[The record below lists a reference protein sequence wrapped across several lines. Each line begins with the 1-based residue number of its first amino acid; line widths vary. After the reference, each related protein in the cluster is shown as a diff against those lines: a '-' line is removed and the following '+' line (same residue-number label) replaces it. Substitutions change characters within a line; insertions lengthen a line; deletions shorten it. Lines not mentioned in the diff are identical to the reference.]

1 MERSLAPAAHASLTM
16 SGTRPLKTCA
26 SLAALALAFGL
37 SAAGCTPIT
46 HTHGYTP
53 RATELEEIR
62 AGQDT
67 RETVQRKL
75 GRPSTIG
82 SFDEDD
88 WYYISMKTEALAF
101 FEPEV
106 VDQQVVT
113 VSFDSTGVVENVNRY
128 GLEDGQVVDL
138 VTRTTPT
145 SGRKL
150 TILQQIFGNLGRF
163 DTQDGGGPIGSS
175 PF

>member
-1 MERSLAPAAHASLTM
+1 
-16 SGTRPLKTCA
+16 
-26 SLAALALAFGL
+26 
-37 SAAGCTPIT
+37 
-46 HTHGYTP
+46 
-53 RATELEEIR
+53 
-62 AGQDT
+62 
-67 RETVQRKL
+67 
-75 GRPSTIG
+75 
-82 SFDEDD
+82 
-88 WYYISMKTEALAF
+88 MKTEALAF

-163 DTQDGGGPIGSS
+163 DTQEGGGPIGSS